1 MALKVPGEQWRKA
14 GQQWQK
20 GRPWRQTVPNAART
34 YFNNQVHGHERP
46 VVEAAMVLRGCA
58 PCTPQTKTCMV
69 RCLLNLPPWCHQEVR
84 LIRRRL
90 ALSPFDLRMVAARIT
105 LLCASLYGASAWML
119 AVPGSRARQGA
130 AVSRLPVAPQM
141 SNDGLSA
148 EFQARAA
155 ACAWATRVL
164 GTG

>member
-1 MALKVPGEQWRKA
+1 MAVRRANSKPKVAFLLK
-14 GQQWQK
+14 
-20 GRPWRQTVPNAART
+20 
-34 YFNNQVHGHERP
+34 
-46 VVEAAMVLRGCA
+46 
-58 PCTPQTKTCMV
+58 
-69 RCLLNLPPWCHQEVR
+69 LPPRRHQEVR
-84 LIRRRL
+84 LAHPQRL

-119 AVPGSRARQGA
+119 AVPGSRARQGV

>member
-1 MALKVPGEQWRKA
+1 MAEGPAL
-14 GQQWQK
+14 
-20 GRPWRQTVPNAART
+20 
-34 YFNNQVHGHERP
+34 
-46 VVEAAMVLRGCA
+46 EAN
-58 PCTPQTKTCMV
+58 
-69 RCLLNLPPWCHQEVR
+69 RCQRSANLLNQRRQLHVRRRPALRSFHGRAWLCVVRKPKTSPAADAPQRHQEVR
-84 LIRRRL
+84 LAHPQRL

-119 AVPGSRARQGA
+119 AVPGSRARQSA

-155 ACAWATRVL
+155 PAWAMRVL
-164 GTG
+164 GMG

>member
-1 MALKVPGEQWRKA
+1 M
-14 GQQWQK
+14 
-20 GRPWRQTVPNAART
+20 
-34 YFNNQVHGHERP
+34 
-46 VVEAAMVLRGCA
+46 VVRGCA
-58 PCTPQTKTCMV
+58 SCESQKHPRPLMPPSVIKRSVSHPQ
-69 RCLLNLPPWCHQEVR
+69 
-84 LIRRRL
+84 RL

-119 AVPGSRARQGA
+119 AAPGSRARQSA

-155 ACAWATRVL
+155 PAWAMRVL
-164 GTG
+164 GMG